1 MASRLKGILPRFVIF
16 AAVGWAAGVHRR
28 TKKLTRQDD
37 LTGALNRRGFFEVLD
52 DESKRSQRY
61 LHPLTVVYVDLDDF
75 KLVND
80 LKGHKTG
87 NLVLQ
92 EVARTMQS
100 ILREVDFVARL
111 GGDEFALLLPET
123 GAENVRAVLEK
134 LRTALMNKMNA
145 RDWRVTFQ
153 HRRSN
158 DLPEFRPPPHRS
170 TRMIGTHR
178 QKARPKLPCARSSA
192 ANGLAQSREGLWR
205 QASLCS
211 RDIAY
216 PSRRIVEGS
225 ASFWPRSQA
234 ILVSRN
240 GPSPRRQDERQ
251 YNQPGQQHAR
261 EKRERRL
268 QRVRLEMAA
277 SLC

>member
-1 MASRLKGILPRFVIF
+1 MLTWLNLAFLFVIF

-28 TKKLTRQDD
+28 TKKLTRRDD
-37 LTGALNRRGFFEVLD
+37 LTGALNRQGFFEVLG

-123 GAENVRAVLEK
+123 GAERVRVVLDK
-134 LRTALMNKMNA
+134 LRTALMNEMNA
-145 RDWRVTFQ
+145 RLGGHVQ

-158 DLPEFRPPPHRS
+158 V
-170 TRMIGTHR
+170 
-178 QKARPKLPCARSSA
+178 QRSSCH
-192 ANGLAQSREGLWR
+192 G
-205 QASLCS
+205 
-211 RDIAY
+211 
-216 PSRRIVEGS
+216 
-225 ASFWPRSQA
+225 
-234 ILVSRN
+234 
-240 GPSPRRQDERQ
+240 
-251 YNQPGQQHAR
+251 
-261 EKRERRL
+261 
-268 QRVRLEMAA
+268 
-277 SLC
+277 